1 MAPAPPGWAAAERAA
16 RESYG
21 RLVAWLAYRWR
32 DIAGAEDALSEA
44 FLAALTHWPQHGVP
58 ANPDAWLLTAARN
71 NLRQRARHTR
81 MVQSPAVQAL
91 LDEEAEAEP
100 MPDIPDHRLA
110 LMFVCAHP
118 SLPPSVHAPLM
129 LQTVLGLDAKD
140 VARAF
145 LVSPAAM
152 AQRLV
157 RAKTKIRDAGIRFEV
172 PERREWPER
181 MAAVLD
187 AVYGAYG
194 IGSHV
199 AVNGLEADSAGSFSE
214 LVDEALYL
222 ARLVV
227 QLEPE
232 HAEAL
237 GLLALMSYCEA
248 RRPAQ
253 FDAGGRFVPLTEQD
267 TALWDRVRIREGEEL
282 LARAARQR
290 DPGHFQIEAAIQS
303 AHCQRLFTGSTPW
316 GGIAALYAALVEHFP
331 SVGARIG
338 HAVALAEAG
347 DGVEGLRILEAL
359 ASDDVRSHQPYWVAL
374 AYLRTKAADL
384 ESARVALVRAVGLTA
399 DARVRTYLQ
408 RVAATGCWTC

>member
-1 MAPAPPGWAAAERAA
+1 MEPAPSGWDAAERAA

-44 FLAALTHWPQHGVP
+44 FLAALTHWPRSGVP

-71 NLRQRARHTR
+71 NLRQRARHAR

-187 AVYGAYG
+187 AIYGAYG

-316 GGIAALYAALVEHFP
+316 GGIATLYGALVEHFP

-338 HAVALAEAG
+338 QAVALAEAG
-347 DGVEGLRILEAL
+347 DGSEGLRLLEAL
-359 ASDDVRSHQPYWVAL
+359 APADVRTHQPYWVAL
-374 AYLRTKAADL
+374 AYLRGRAAEV
-384 ESARVALVRAVGLTA
+384 ESARAALDRAIGLTA
-399 DARVRTYLQ
+399 DARVRAYLQ
-408 RVAATGCWTC
+408 QVAATGHWHD

>member
-1 MAPAPPGWAAAERAA
+1 MKPFTLPAW
-16 RESYG
+16 SSNWN
-21 RLVAWLAYRWR
+21 L
-32 DIAGAEDALSEA
+32 
-44 FLAALTHWPQHGVP
+44 ALT
-58 ANPDAWLLTAARN
+58 
-71 NLRQRARHTR
+71 
-81 MVQSPAVQAL
+81 
-91 LDEEAEAEP
+91 
-100 MPDIPDHRLA
+100 
-110 LMFVCAHP
+110 
-118 SLPPSVHAPLM
+118 
-129 LQTVLGLDAKD
+129 
-140 VARAF
+140 
-145 LVSPAAM
+145 
-152 AQRLV
+152 
-157 RAKTKIRDAGIRFEV
+157 
-172 PERREWPER
+172 
-181 MAAVLD
+181 
-187 AVYGAYG
+187 
-194 IGSHV
+194 
-199 AVNGLEADSAGSFSE
+199 
-214 LVDEALYL
+214 
-222 ARLVV
+222 
-227 QLEPE
+227 
-232 HAEAL
+232 
-237 GLLALMSYCEA
+237 SYYEA